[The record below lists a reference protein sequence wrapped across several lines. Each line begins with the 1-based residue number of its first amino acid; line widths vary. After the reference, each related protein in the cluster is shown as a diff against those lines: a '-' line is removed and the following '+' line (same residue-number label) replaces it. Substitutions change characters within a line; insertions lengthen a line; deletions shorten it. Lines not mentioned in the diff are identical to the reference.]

1 MIQIAS
7 TPLLKLTI
15 RAYTSHITKL
25 EIQIA
30 VAKTKGQQNHQS
42 NPIDLTRTS
51 ALEKEHNESMNMLD
65 ALATELFKNEDHS

>member
-1 MIQIAS
+1 MLQIAS

-30 VAKTKGQQNHQS
+30 VAKTKGKQNQQDD
-42 NPIDLTRTS
+42 PIDKTRTT
-51 ALEKEHNESMNMLD
+51 ALENEHNESLKMLD
-65 ALATELFKNEDHS
+65 ALTAELFKNEDHS